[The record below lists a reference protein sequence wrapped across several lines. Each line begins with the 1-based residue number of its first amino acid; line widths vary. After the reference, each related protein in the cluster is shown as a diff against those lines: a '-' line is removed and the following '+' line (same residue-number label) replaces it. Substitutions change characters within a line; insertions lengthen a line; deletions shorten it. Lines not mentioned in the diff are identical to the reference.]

1 MPRPGYQEVILLE
14 DIRKSFYIGDR
25 ELPILRGVTLSIERK
40 EFAVLMGVSGS
51 GKTTLL
57 NIIALLDKPSSGRYT
72 FMENEVDGLEDEVLA
87 DLRNRHIGFVFQ
99 QFFLLPYL
107 NAIENVLLPIVYSG
121 KKIKNPREKARALL
135 DRFGLGDRVGNK
147 PSQLSGGEQQRVAIA
162 RALINDPDL
171 ILADEPTGAL
181 DSKTGQE
188 IMELFRLLNA
198 EEGRTV
204 LVVTH
209 DEKITS
215 FGTRLVRI
223 EDGIISQDIKA

>member
-1 MPRPGYQEVILLE
+1 VILLE

-25 ELPILRGVTLSIERK
+25 ELPILRGVTLFIERK

-121 KKIKNPREKARALL
+121 KKIKNPRDKARALL

-209 DEKITS
+209 DEKITP

-223 EDGIISQDIKA
+223 EDGIISEDIKA

>member
-1 MPRPGYQEVILLE
+1 VILLE

-209 DEKITS
+209 DEKITP

-223 EDGIISQDIKA
+223 EDGIISEDIKA

>member
-1 MPRPGYQEVILLE
+1 VILLE

>member
-1 MPRPGYQEVILLE
+1 MLNNGVVIVTDKLVKTYPMG
-14 DIRKSFYIGDR
+14 RR
-25 ELPILRGVTLSIERK
+25 ELVALHEVSLIFRRG
-40 EFAVLMGVSGS
+40 EFAGLVGPSGS